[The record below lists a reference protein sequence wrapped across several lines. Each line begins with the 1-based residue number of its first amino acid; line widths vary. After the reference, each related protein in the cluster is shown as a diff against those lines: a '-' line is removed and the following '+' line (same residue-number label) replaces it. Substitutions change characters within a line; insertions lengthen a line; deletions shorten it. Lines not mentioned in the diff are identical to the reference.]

1 MQDVCYQSYH
11 FHVLSFNNTL
21 RLLVIPLND
30 GELNN
35 SIRSGTTRRE
45 RKSNIPM
52 NFNCNGE
59 TLAMFIGRQL
69 SSAPAPFTVGPP
81 TRQLTFNPLHSQTV
95 FHKFL
100 DRRCMIMGFL

>member
-30 GELNN
+30 GELDN

-59 TLAMFIGRQL
+59 TLAISLLAANCQ
-69 SSAPAPFTVGPP
+69 V
-81 TRQLTFNPLHSQTV
+81 PLHLLQWV
-95 FHKFL
+95 LQL
-100 DRRCMIMGFL
+100 DS